1 MTTLSPGPPTPR
13 RVLVA
18 PARAL
23 ALPLAFTILLLALS
37 FWPAVYANPHLRWSF
52 WGAAAALLL
61 WNVLLL
67 AIKGRGRSTLTLEI
81 VIRKQHWMQACSH
94 MSILL
99 YWGWYW
105 RTVYDSAPLILAQL
119 LFAFALDALL
129 SWSRRD
135 VYTFGFGPFPIIFS
149 TNLFLWF
156 KPDWFYLQFV
166 MVAVGFAGKE
176 LIRWN
181 KDGRPTHIFNP
192 SSFTLSIASLL
203 LLMTGMTSITWGPEI
218 ASTQFYPPHIYLLI
232 FAVTLPAQFLFG
244 TAAMTLPA
252 VATTYTFCLVYF
264 AATGT
269 HYFPEQPIPIAVFL
283 GMHLLFTDPS
293 TAPRTDLGR
302 IIFGVLYGLS
312 VVGIAALLTALKVPN
327 FYDKLLPVPI
337 LNLLIQGIDRA
348 VRSNALKRFDPGALG
363 RRLVPSQRNV
373 AYMVLWAIT
382 FATMTVLTGTQA
394 TLVRADSLLDQG
406 RIEEAIARYREF
418 VGTDPTDPEGHNNL
432 GAALMKAGRDEDA
445 VASFQRSIQLRA
457 DNPKTLN
464 NLGVALMRTGRFEAA
479 VAPLQRAVELQ
490 PDNPDARGSLGQA
503 LMQVGRLEEAVASF
517 QRAVALRPNS
527 PEAHDNLGVA
537 LMQAGRLQEA
547 TASLERAVVLGP
559 QNAEARRNF
568 DVVLIRSGEALMQ
581 AGRFDEA
588 GALFQ
593 RTIDMDPASAVA
605 RYDLG
610 VAQMQAGRS
619 EEARASL
626 QRAVELN
633 PDDADTRYNLAHVL
647 TALGQPDAAIVQL
660 REALRI
666 RPDWPAAAE
675 ALAGLERARAPGRP

>member
-1 MTTLSPGPPTPR
+1 MSPKLKSEKSAPPAPR
-13 RVLVA
+13 PIVLA
-18 PARAL
+18 PERAL
-23 ALPLAFTILLLALS
+23 ALPLAFTLLLVALS
-37 FWPAVYANPHLRWSF
+37 FLPAVYRNPHLRWSF
-52 WGAAAALLL
+52 WGAASALLAWNALLL
-61 WNVLLL
+61 TIARQRRRPLM
-67 AIKGRGRSTLTLEI
+67 LEI

-176 LIRWN
+176 LIRWT
-181 KDGRPTHIFNP
+181 KDGRKTHIFNP
-192 SSFTLSIASLL
+192 SSLTLSIASLI
-203 LLMTGMTSITWGPEI
+203 LLMTGTTHITWGPEI
-218 ASTQFYPPHIYLLI
+218 ASTQFFPPHIYLLI

-252 VATTYTFCLVYF
+252 VATAYTFCTVYF

-269 HYFPEQPIPIAVFL
+269 HFFPEQPIPIAVFL

-312 VVGIAALLTALKVPN
+312 VVGIAALLTFLKLPN

-348 VRSNALKRFDPGALG
+348 VRSDALKQFDPGALG

-382 FATMTVLTGTQA
+382 FATITVVTGTQA

-418 VGTDPTDPEGHNNL
+418 VQTDPGDSEGHNNL
-432 GAALMKAGRDEDA
+432 GAALMQAGRFEDA
-445 VASFQRSIQLRA
+445 VVSFQRSIELRA
-457 DNPKTLN
+457 NDPKTLN
-464 NLGVALMRTGRFEAA
+464 NLGVALMRTGQFEGA
-479 VAPLQRAVELQ
+479 VVPLRRVVELQ
-490 PDNPDARGSLGQA
+490 PDNPEAHRALDQALTQAGQA
-503 LMQVGRLEEAVASF
+503 LRRAGQGLMQSGRAGEALALF
-517 QRAVALRPNS
+517 QRATETEPASADARY
-527 PEAHDNLGVA
+527 DYGVA
-537 LMQAGRLQEA
+537 LMQAGR
-547 TASLERAVVLGP
+547 
-559 QNAEARRNF
+559 F
-568 DVVLIRSGEALMQ
+568 D
-581 AGRFDEA
+581 D
-588 GALFQ
+588 
-593 RTIDMDPASAVA
+593 
-605 RYDLG
+605 
-610 VAQMQAGRS
+610 
-619 EEARASL
+619 ARASL

-633 PDDADTRYNLAHVL
+633 PGDADARYNLAHVL
-647 TALGQPDAAIVQL
+647 TTLGQPGAAIGQL

-666 RPDWPAAAE
+666 RPNWPEAAE
-675 ALAGLERARAPGRP
+675 ALAVLERAQAGGRP